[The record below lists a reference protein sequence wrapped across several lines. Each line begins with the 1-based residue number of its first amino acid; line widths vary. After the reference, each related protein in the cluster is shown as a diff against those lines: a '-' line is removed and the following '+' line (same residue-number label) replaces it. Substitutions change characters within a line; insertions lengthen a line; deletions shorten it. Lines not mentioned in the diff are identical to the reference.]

1 MSAKNVK
8 NAEKNKGVIKRLW
21 KYASKYR
28 AAFIISLIASAVYVA
43 FSLIL
48 PILFGKATDLIVGKN
63 EVGFDGLYKVF
74 VYAAAAAVGAGMS
87 QWITEVLCNKIS
99 NGMTA
104 RIRNDVF
111 EKLQRVPL
119 K

>member
-63 EVGFDGLYKVF
+63 EVGFDGLYKLF

-87 QWITEVLCNKIS
+87 QWIT
-99 NGMTA
+99 
-104 RIRNDVF
+104 
-111 EKLQRVPL
+111 
-119 K
+119 